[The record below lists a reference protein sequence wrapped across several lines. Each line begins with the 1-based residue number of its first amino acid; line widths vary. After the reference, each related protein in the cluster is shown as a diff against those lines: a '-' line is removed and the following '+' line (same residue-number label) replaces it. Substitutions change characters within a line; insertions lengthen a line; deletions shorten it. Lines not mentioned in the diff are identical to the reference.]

1 MALMDEVNKL
11 DAEIKAENDIVCSDN
26 AEDDKMLEGNKNAQ
40 NSPIP
45 ESKMTQEQANAIVNA
60 AKNPK
65 DFIGLKV
72 STKINEL
79 IENDDNV
86 KDKIADVAEDTTM
99 TGIETFSTTNK
110 KQRKANYYDLNEKD
124 IAPMGGDKTS
134 SKGQQV
140 SIVVMRRF
148 FWILIMSTLGF
159 FYIAP
164 LTVMVE
170 LFQGLTFKKIEK
182 EEITTEGDKKVKQYI
197 TRTKLG
203 RAGSIMGLVF
213 GLLLDIAVAT
223 GNIFFPMIYLYI
235 SCCVFAVLMAINVV
249 CGFDSNRM
257 KKIKNKNGTTPDT
270 QATIVV
276 EEDE

>member
-1 MALMDEVNKL
+1 MDFMDQINKI
-11 DAEIKAENDIVCSDN
+11 DARIKAERE
-26 AEDDKMLEGNKNAQ
+26 AEEREAAAEEQNIETATATQ
-40 NSPIP
+40 NSPTT
-45 ESKMTQEQANAIVNA
+45 ESKMTQEQAQAIANV

-72 STKINEL
+72 SAKIDEL
-79 IENDDNV
+79 IKADENV
-86 KDKIADVAEDTTM
+86 KDKIADVAQETTM
-99 TGIETFSTTNK
+99 TGIETFTTSNK

-148 FWILIMSTLGF
+148 FWMVIMSTLGF

-182 EEITTEGDKKVKQYI
+182 EEITTDGEKKTKQYI
-197 TRTKLG
+197 DMAVRL
-203 RAGSIMGLVF
+203 RIEMRHILPQWF
-213 GLLLDIAVAT
+213 IDLLYYA
-223 GNIFFPMIYLYI
+223 
-235 SCCVFAVLMAINVV
+235 S
-249 CGFDSNRM
+249 
-257 KKIKNKNGTTPDT
+257 
-270 QATIVV
+270 
-276 EEDE
+276 

>member
-1 MALMDEVNKL
+1 MDFMDQINKI
-11 DAEIKAENDIVCSDN
+11 DARIKAEKEAEKQEMPTVEQNNVEQN
-26 AEDDKMLEGNKNAQ
+26 A
-40 NSPIP
+40 PIP
-45 ESKMTQEQANAIVNA
+45 QPKMTQEQANAIVSA

-72 STKINEL
+72 STKINDL
-79 IENDDNV
+79 IENDDSV
-86 KDKIADVAEDTTM
+86 KDKIADVAQDTTM
-99 TGIETFSTTNK
+99 TGIETFTTSNK
-110 KQRKANYYDLNEKD
+110 KQRKANYFDLNEKD
-124 IAPMGGDKTS
+124 IAPMGGDRTS

-148 FWILIMSTLGF
+148 FWILIMATLGF

-182 EEITTEGDKKVKQYI
+182 EEVTTEGEKKTKQYI

-203 RAGSIMGLVF
+203 RAGSIMGLIF
-213 GLLLDIAVAT
+213 GLLLDVAVVA
-223 GNIFFPMIYLYI
+223 GNIFFPFVYLCI
-235 SCCVFAVLMAINVV
+235 SACAFTILCIINIVYS
-249 CGFDSNRM
+249 FDLTRFKKAKDKDATSDSN
-257 KKIKNKNGTTPDT
+257 KS
-270 QATIVV
+270 TIIV

>member
-1 MALMDEVNKL
+1 MALMDEVKKL
-11 DAEIKAENDIVCSDN
+11 DAEIKAEDDIVCSDN

-45 ESKMTQEQANAIVNA
+45 EPKMTQEQANAIVNA

-79 IENDDNV
+79 IENDDDV

-182 EEITTEGDKKVKQYI
+182 EEIATEGDKKVKQYI